1 VKRLYRLFLSRI
13 DNKLILLSVIP
24 VAVVT
29 AIITWH
35 TIDTRRAEIH
45 GFQTRTA
52 QMLAKNLA
60 KNADFALYSGRGD
73 ILKPLAV
80 SAIDFPSV
88 VGVFFLNANRELLL
102 APDLPPEL
110 DRNMFR
116 RGEYTGAG
124 DHLFVVEEP
133 VYLIPMDLD
142 DYGDE
147 AGEEGNSPL
156 GWVVVVADKS
166 ESAAKS
172 REILVTHLLISF
184 SVLLGAVLLT
194 YILSHSVV
202 SPIRT
207 MTAVVR
213 ELERGNLDA
222 RILPTTGD
230 ELAILA
236 NGINHLA
243 QTVAEGREAL
253 ENKVELSTHR
263 LTMTL
268 EDLKRKNRELELA
281 RREAEDASTAK
292 GDFLAQMSHELRTP
306 ITAIQGFIRLLA
318 SSDLRPAEAR
328 YCAII
333 QQASVQL
340 LQLIDD
346 ILDITRLQSNAIILD
361 KTPFNLAECIEA
373 PVSLMAP
380 SAHEK
385 GLELILDIAPNVPYS
400 LVGDSLRLRQ
410 IVNNLVSNAIKF
422 TPAGYV
428 LVKVKVSA
436 RVGRQVTLLLQVI
449 DTGIGIPDRQQ
460 AGLFEPFSQADSS
473 ISRRFGGSGL
483 GLSIVRRLVDLM
495 EGDIRLDSTTG
506 KGSTFTLALPLDV
519 RDEVEMGGAASSTRC
534 VLLFDTHPQSRQAL
548 ENVLSRYVEV
558 IESCDSFADLE
569 INELHRTPDLIVY
582 SPRVEQSLDDIETDM
597 HRLRALSGSPIAVLI
612 PTTPIYK
619 KLPDNFLEDY
629 QPISLLDKPP
639 MSAELSRC
647 FGNGDADATG
657 ERGAMLDARILV
669 AEDNEFTRILLSTFF
684 ENTGCQLV
692 LAKNGREAIDA
703 CREQQFDL
711 VLMDVRMPEVNGIE
725 ALQEVR
731 RNSLNQSTPII
742 MLTADIL
749 QREENALFD
758 GGASDLLFKP
768 FDEGKL
774 IAAVRKHLRRGLV
787 EPVVRADP
795 EEDKQERR
803 RLFASEVAR
812 LTEEARHALDTGD
825 EQTLREVIHQLLGIA
840 GVYRMAYLERAV
852 QALHQAVKTGSGN
865 KALAAMETLLLEVEN
880 LRNASDDAMG

>member
-1 VKRLYRLFLSRI
+1 MKRLYRLFLSRI
-13 DNKLILLSVIP
+13 DNKLIMLSVIP

-35 TIDTRRAEIH
+35 TIDTRRAEIQD
-45 GFQTRTA
+45 FQTRTA
-52 QMLAKNLA
+52 LMLAKNLA

-73 ILKPLAV
+73 ILEPLAV
-80 SAIDFPSV
+80 SAQNFPSV
-88 VGVFFLNANRELLL
+88 VGVYFLDANRELLL
-102 APDLPPEL
+102 APELPSEL
-110 DRNMFR
+110 DRDMLKQGSYSDA
-116 RGEYTGAG
+116 GENV
-124 DHLFVVEEP
+124 FVVEEP

-147 AGEEGNSPL
+147 VEQESSSLL
-156 GWVVVVADKS
+156 GWVVVVADNS

-172 REILVTHLLISF
+172 REILITHLLISF

-194 YILSHSVV
+194 YMLSNTVV
-202 SPIRT
+202 SPIRA

-213 ELERGNLDA
+213 ELERGNLDV
-222 RILPTTGD
+222 RILPSTGD

-243 QTVAEGREAL
+243 ETVAEGRETL

-281 RREAEDASTAK
+281 RREAEEASTAK

-361 KTPFNLAECIEA
+361 RAPFNLAECIEA

-385 GLELILDIAPNVPYS
+385 GLELILDIAPNVPYT
-400 LVGDSLRLRQ
+400 LLGDSLRLRQ

-428 LVKVKVSA
+428 LVKVKASA
-436 RVGRQVTLLLQVI
+436 HAGERMTLLLQVI

-460 AGLFEPFSQADSS
+460 TGLFEPFSQADSS

-483 GLSIVRRLVDLM
+483 GLSIVRRLVELM
-495 EGDIRLDSTTG
+495 DGDIRLDSTTG
-506 KGSTFTLALPLDV
+506 KGSTFTLALPLEVQSGDDV
-519 RDEVEMGGAASSTRC
+519 PKSAPATRC

-548 ENVLSRYVEV
+548 ENILGRYVEV

-569 INELHRTPDLIVY
+569 INELHMTPELIVY
-582 SPRVEQSLDDIETDM
+582 SPRVEQTLADIEEDIR
-597 HRLRALSGSPIAVLI
+597 RLRAVSDSPIAVLI

-619 KLPDNFLEDY
+619 KLPEHFLDDY
-629 QPISLLDKPP
+629 QPIQFLDKPP

-647 FGNGDADATG
+647 FGRADAEAGG

-684 ENTGCQLV
+684 EHTDCQLV
-692 LAKNGREAIDA
+692 LTKNGREAIDV
-703 CREQQFDL
+703 CREQRFDL
-711 VLMDVRMPEVNGIE
+711 ILMDVRMPEVNGIE
-725 ALQEVR
+725 AVREVR
-731 RNSLNQSTPII
+731 RDSLNRDTPII

-749 QREENALFD
+749 QQEENALFD
-758 GGASDLLFKP
+758 VGASDVVFKP

-774 IAAVRKHLRRGLV
+774 LAAVRKHLRRTLV
-787 EPVVRADP
+787 EQVARTSPDADK
-795 EEDKQERR
+795 EQRR

-812 LTEEARHALDTGD
+812 LTDVARQALEDQD
-825 EQTLREVIHQLLGIA
+825 VAVLQDAIHQLLGIA

-852 QALHQAVKTGSGN
+852 QALHQAVKAGSDN
-865 KALAAMETLLLEVEN
+865 KAVAAMETLILEVEK
-880 LRNASDDAMG
+880 LQTGKAES